1 MARRL
6 LTEHVEVRL
15 LRVLDEAEALAAS
28 YEARLRAGVGLN
40 MTPIPRVPDQ
50 IWWMGISSRA
60 QPHAVSTFPS

>member
-1 MARRL
+1 
-6 LTEHVEVRL
+6 